1 MGTVNTSM
9 LYSAGMDFADAIILG
24 LVQGITEFL
33 PISSS
38 GHLVLVNDWLSVAGA
53 NELAYTAVL
62 HFATTAAV
70 VTYFRTDIWNLT
82 QVALRKLGRLPVNE
96 RDITLL
102 YALVIGTIPAAGLGL
117 FLESLI
123 EEHFMRPVTV
133 AVVLFLTA
141 IFFMYAEWRYYLN
154 PVHGGITLRKGLL
167 VGMYQ
172 ALALLP
178 GMSRS
183 GSTIAGGMLLG
194 LSRYE
199 ASRFSFLL
207 AIPITV
213 GVGVKKSLDLLE
225 VGGSVDWLPIGIG
238 ASIAFITAFIVI
250 HFFLKF
256 IRRYTLWPF
265 VWYSIILSGMVGY
278 VTFFT

>member
-1 MGTVNTSM
+1 
-9 LYSAGMDFADAIILG
+9 MDLIDAILLG

-33 PISSS
+33 PVSSS
-38 GHLVLVNDWLSVAGA
+38 GHLVLVQDWLSVSGPDS
-53 NELAYTAVL
+53 LAFDAVL

-70 VTYFRTDIWNLT
+70 MLYFKSDIWNLI
-82 QVALRKLGRLPVNE
+82 QVALRKLGRLPVNS

-102 YALVIGTIPAAGLGL
+102 YALVIGTIPAAVLGI
-117 FLESLI
+117 FLESVISEYLRSPLI
-123 EEHFMRPVTV
+123 V
-133 AVVLFLTA
+133 AGILFLTS
-141 IFFMYAEWRYYLN
+141 IFFMYAEWKYYLK
-154 PVHGGITLRKGLL
+154 PAHGSITLKRGLL
-167 VGMYQ
+167 VGMFQ

-194 LSRYE
+194 MTRYE

-207 AIPITV
+207 AIPITL
-213 GVGVKKSLDLLE
+213 GVGIKGSLELLGE
-225 VGGSVDWLPIGIG
+225 GVAINWLVVGIG
-238 ASIAFITAFIVI
+238 ASMAFITALLVI

-256 IRRYTLWPF
+256 IRKYTLWPF

-278 VTFFT
+278 VTLFT